1 MVKHTQTIRRQQSTT
16 VDNCLGV
23 FDHLVGLALKRLK
36 VIIHEKV
43 HKMQIFTP
51 QKHKNKN
58 D

>member
-1 MVKHTQTIRRQQSTT
+1 MVKHTQTIRRQQST
-16 VDNCLGV
+16 NCLGV

-51 QKHKNKN
+51 QKQKNKN